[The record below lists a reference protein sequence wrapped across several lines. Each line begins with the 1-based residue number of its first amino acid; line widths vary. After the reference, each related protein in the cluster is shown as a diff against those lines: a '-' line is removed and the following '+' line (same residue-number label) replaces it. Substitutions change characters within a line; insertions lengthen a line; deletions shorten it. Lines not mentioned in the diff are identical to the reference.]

1 MTIDRVPVSN
11 PQPGSHATKLVNR
24 LIGQIGE
31 DRYARFFDGSV
42 VFESTSD
49 AVILKVGS
57 SFQSELLQRRFASEV
72 ERAAAA
78 VRGDAATVHWKV
90 SRPKRAAGQSADSRA
105 GQNNPASAPSPAP
118 TRGALGRRHAQSRYS
133 LDTLV
138 VGRTN
143 RMAVNAALELAAQ
156 KQVAGISALFVH
168 GPCGVGKTHLLQGV
182 ADRFRRECPGAR
194 VRYVTGESFAN
205 EFIAAVQSRSLE
217 AFRKRYRGVDLLC
230 IDDVHFVAGKKAT
243 ESELLHTI
251 DTLDLDGARVM
262 LASDEHPKK
271 IERLSHRLVSRC
283 VSGMVVHIEPPDQE
297 LRALLAARIAA
308 KRGLQLEPGAAD
320 AIAGACHASA
330 REVEGAVL
338 RVEAYQKLLG
348 GPASGAP
355 VNAAMVRRVL
365 GDGNSTPGRRPLRVN
380 LIVDVVCEKLGVE
393 PNDVLGSGRHRLVV
407 FARSLCALLARNL
420 TTRSFPEIARDLNRR
435 NHSTIVTAAQRT
447 QKMIDAGES
456 RDAGGILGELRVS
469 ELHAMLKDEIL
480 RRASAA

>member
-1 MTIDRVPVSN
+1 MTINRMSTQTARPASDAS
-11 PQPGSHATKLVNR
+11 KLVNR
-24 LIGQIGE
+24 LIGQIGQ
-31 DRYARFFDGSV
+31 DRFTRFFDGSV
-42 VFESTSD
+42 QIEATPAELVLQVGSEFESD
-49 AVILKVGS
+49 
-57 SFQSELLQRRFASEV
+57 LLQRRFASEV
-72 ERAAAA
+72 ERAAQE
-78 VRGDAATVHWKV
+78 VRGEDAVVRWKV
-90 SRPKRAAGQSADSRA
+90 AEAT
-105 GQNNPASAPSPAP
+105 PAKPVAHERCDPIPMPVASQFEAKPNARLRSHAPR
-118 TRGALGRRHAQSRYS
+118 TRYT

-168 GPCGVGKTHLLQGV
+168 GSCGVGKTHLLQGV
-182 ADRFRRECPGAR
+182 AERFRRECPGAR
-194 VRYVTGESFAN
+194 VRYVTGEAFAN

-251 DTLDLDGARVM
+251 DALDLDGARVM
-262 LASDEHPKK
+262 LASDEHPKR

-283 VSGMVVHIEPPDQE
+283 VSGMVVQIEPPDQE
-297 LRALLAARIAA
+297 LRSLLAARIAER
-308 KRGLQLEPGAAD
+308 RGLSLEPGAAD
-320 AIAGACHASA
+320 AIANACHASA

-348 GPASGAP
+348 GPAAGAP
-355 VNAAMVRRVL
+355 IGATMVRRVL
-365 GDGNSTPGRRPLRVN
+365 GDGIATPGRRPLRVN
-380 LIVDVVCEKLGVE
+380 LIVDVVCEKLGVQ
-393 PNDVLGSGRHRLVV
+393 PTDVLGSGRHRLVV

-420 TTRSFPEIARDLNRR
+420 TTRSFPEIARDLNRK

-456 RDAGGILGELRVS
+456 RDAGGLLGELRVS

-480 RRASAA
+480 RRASAT

>member
-1 MTIDRVPVSN
+1 MTIDPAPVQTIRTASDE
-11 PQPGSHATKLVNR
+11 TKLVEH
-24 LIGQIGE
+24 LIGQIGR
-31 DRYARFFDGSV
+31 DRYTRFFDGSV
-42 VFESTSD
+42 RIESTPQAMVLQVGSEFESD
-49 AVILKVGS
+49 
-57 SFQSELLQRRFASEV
+57 LLQRRFAGDV
-72 ERAAAA
+72 ERAVVE
-78 VRGDAATVHWKV
+78 VRGEGAVVRWEVAEVRPARVVAPEHTNPIPLHATQRLSQSKPQPVR
-90 SRPKRAAGQSADSRA
+90 SRAAR
-105 GQNNPASAPSPAP
+105 
-118 TRGALGRRHAQSRYS
+118 TRYS

-182 ADRFRRECPGAR
+182 AERFRRECPGAR
-194 VRYVTGESFAN
+194 VRYVTGEAFAN

-251 DTLDLDGARVM
+251 DALDLDGARVM
-262 LASDEHPKK
+262 LVSDEHPKR

-283 VSGMVVHIEPPDQE
+283 VSGMVVRIEPPDQE
-297 LRALLAARIAA
+297 LRSLLATRIAER
-308 KRGLQLEPGAAD
+308 RGLSLEPGAAD
-320 AIAGACHASA
+320 AIASACHASA
-330 REVEGAVL
+330 REVEGALL

-348 GPASGAP
+348 GPASSMP
-355 VNAAMVRRVL
+355 INAATVRRVL
-365 GDGNSTPGRRPLRVN
+365 GDGVATPGRRPLRVN
-380 LIVDVVCEKLGVE
+380 LILDVVCEKLGVQ
-393 PNDVLGSGRHRLVV
+393 PTDVLGSGRHRLVV
-407 FARSLCALLARNL
+407 FARSMCALLARNL
-420 TTRSFPEIARDLNRR
+420 TTRSFPEIARDLNRK

-456 RDAGGILGELRVS
+456 RDAGGILGELPVS

-480 RRASAA
+480 RRASEN

>member
-1 MTIDRVPVSN
+1 MTIDRAPVST
-11 PQPGSHATKLVNR
+11 PHPGSHATKLVNR

-42 VFESTSD
+42 DIESTD
-49 AVILKVGS
+49 EAMVLRVGS
-57 SFQSELLQRRFASEV
+57 AFQSELLQRRFASEV
-72 ERAAAA
+72 ERAAVA
-78 VRGDAATVHWKV
+78 VRGEAAKVQWTVCRDKRQSTEAAGPKALHNDPTV
-90 SRPKRAAGQSADSRA
+90 APAPAPKRASA
-105 GQNNPASAPSPAP
+105 
-118 TRGALGRRHAQSRYS
+118 TRRHNQSRYS

-251 DTLDLDGARVM
+251 DALDLDGARVM
-262 LASDEHPKK
+262 LASDEHPKR
-271 IERLSHRLVSRC
+271 IERLSHRFVSRC
-283 VSGMVVHIEPPDQE
+283 VSGMVVQIEPPDQE
-297 LRALLAARIAA
+297 LRSQLASRIAA
-308 KRGLQLEPGAAD
+308 RRGLLLEPGTAD

-355 VNAAMVRRVL
+355 INATLVRRVL
-365 GDGNSTPGRRPLRVN
+365 GDGNSTPSRRPLRVN

-456 RDAGGILGELRVS
+456 RDAGGVLGELRVS

>member
-1 MTIDRVPVSN
+1 
-11 PQPGSHATKLVNR
+11 VNR

-42 VFESTSD
+42 DIESTD
-49 AVILKVGS
+49 EAMVLRVGS
-57 SFQSELLQRRFASEV
+57 AFQSELLQRRFASEV
-72 ERAAAA
+72 ERAAVA
-78 VRGDAATVHWKV
+78 VRGEAAKVQWTVCRDKRQSTEAAGPKALHNDPTV
-90 SRPKRAAGQSADSRA
+90 APAPAPKRTSA
-105 GQNNPASAPSPAP
+105 
-118 TRGALGRRHAQSRYS
+118 TRRHNQSRYS

-251 DTLDLDGARVM
+251 DALDLDGARVM
-262 LASDEHPKK
+262 LASDEHPKR
-271 IERLSHRLVSRC
+271 IERLSHRFVSRC
-283 VSGMVVHIEPPDQE
+283 VSGMVVQIEPPDQE
-297 LRALLAARIAA
+297 LRSQLASRIAA
-308 KRGLQLEPGAAD
+308 RRGLLLEPGTAD

-355 VNAAMVRRVL
+355 INATLVRRVL
-365 GDGNSTPGRRPLRVN
+365 GDGNSTPSRRPLRVN

-456 RDAGGILGELRVS
+456 RDAGGVLGELRVS